1 MSTIR
6 SLESFSLSKLFKSI
20 ENDSRS
26 GRLIIETPVSS
37 ATTKRTGIYYI
48 WFSKGYLVALSN
60 CLNQKG
66 LIELIAHRGWLSPA
80 IVSRLRTLCPTSVPL
95 GTYLCS
101 QSLLDRPKLSLI
113 FQLQLHQIYRLFQ
126 LTSGRFRFDDFS
138 QMQDRILTVP
148 WLEMTGHKIKATE
161 VVLYAMRLIED
172 WGKFHYLLPESDL
185 VLQRAVVEPHLK
197 LATIERQV
205 WNLVNSQTSLSE
217 IARITGE
224 SRATIRI
231 TAFRLMTVGLI
242 STSAA
247 DCELTESSLGYI
259 RRNSRSLRQQHHA
272 RRSPPQEMSNSH
284 VLEIESHEDRG
295 IYTR

>member
-37 ATTKRTGIYYI
+37 ATTKRAGIYYI
-48 WFSKGYLVALSN
+48 WFSKGNLIAVSD
-60 CLNQKG
+60 CLNHKG
-66 LIELIAHRGWLSPA
+66 LIELIAKRGWLSPA

-113 FQLQLHQIYRLFQ
+113 FQLQLHQVYRLFQ

-138 QMQDRILTVP
+138 QMQDRILTIP
-148 WLEMTGHKIKATE
+148 WLEMTGHRIKATE
-161 VVLYAMRLIED
+161 VTLYAMRLVED
-172 WGKFHYLLPESDL
+172 WGKFNYLLPESNV
-185 VLQRAVVEPHLK
+185 VLKRIANEPHLK

-205 WNLVNSQTSLSE
+205 WNLIDSRTTISE
-217 IARITGE
+217 IARATGE
-224 SRATIRI
+224 SRATIKI
-231 TAFRLMTVGLI
+231 TAFRLMAVGLI
-242 STSAA
+242 GASIPDYQHPSHSDRAYKEGQNSTQPVKQYPLQPIQKALPHKQMILNHQTVV
-247 DCELTESSLGYI
+247 D
-259 RRNSRSLRQQHHA
+259 
-272 RRSPPQEMSNSH
+272 
-284 VLEIESHEDRG
+284 
-295 IYTR
+295 